1 LRLIL
6 DPKELHVRHLK
17 QTLLSLFSAALL
29 IGGSAAQAEN
39 PIVKLE
45 TNVGDVTVLLY
56 ADKSPKTVENF
67 LAHVDE
73 GFYKNTIFH
82 RVIDNFMVQ
91 GGGFD
96 VDLKQRE
103 SGRTVV
109 NESKNRLHND
119 RGTLAMAR
127 TSDPDS
133 AGSQFFINQRD
144 NPRLDW
150 TPFKPGYT
158 VFGEVISGMRV
169 VDFMA
174 STPTGSAVGST
185 DKGKMPLQDV
195 PLDPIVLLRVTRISP

>member
-1 LRLIL
+1 MTYLNTLV
-6 DPKELHVRHLK
+6 KY
-17 QTLLSLFSAALL
+17 LLSLTLIVLSSSAL
-29 IGGSAAQAEN
+29 AEN

-45 TNVGDVTVLLY
+45 TSEGTITVVLF
-56 ADKSPKTVENF
+56 ADKAPKTVENF

-73 GFYKNTIFH
+73 GFYENTIFH

-96 VDLKQRE
+96 VDLKQKKTERK
-103 SGRTVV
+103 VI
-109 NESKNRLHND
+109 NESKNRVHND

-133 AGSQFFINQRD
+133 AGSQFFINQRN

-158 VFGEVISGMRV
+158 VFGEVITGMRI

-174 STPTGSAVGST
+174 STPTGNAVGKT
-185 DKGKMPLQDV
+185 DEGQMPLQNV
-195 PLDPIVLLRVTRISP
+195 PLDPIMLLRVTRVSP

>member
-1 LRLIL
+1 MTYLNMLV
-6 DPKELHVRHLK
+6 KHL
-17 QTLLSLFSAALL
+17 LGLSLIVLSSSAL
-29 IGGSAAQAEN
+29 AEN

-45 TNVGDVTVLLY
+45 TSEGDITVVLF
-56 ADKSPKTVENF
+56 ADKSPKTVANF

-73 GFYKNTIFH
+73 GFYENTIFH

-96 VDLKQRE
+96 VDLKQKKTERK
-103 SGRTVV
+103 VI
-109 NESKNRLHND
+109 NESKNRVHND

-127 TSDPDS
+127 TNDPDS
-133 AGSQFFINQRD
+133 AGSQFFINQRN

-158 VFGEVISGMRV
+158 VFGEVITGMRI

-174 STPTGSAVGST
+174 STPTGNAVGKT
-185 DKGKMPLQDV
+185 DKGQMPLQNV
-195 PLDPIVLLRVTRISP
+195 PLDPIVLLRVKRVSP

>member
-1 LRLIL
+1 MTYLNTLVQRLLCLAII
-6 DPKELHVRHLK
+6 V
-17 QTLLSLFSAALL
+17 LSSSA
-29 IGGSAAQAEN
+29 IAEN

-45 TNVGDVTVLLY
+45 TSEGAITVVLF
-56 ADKSPKTVENF
+56 ADKAPQTVENF

-73 GFYKNTIFH
+73 GFYENTVFH

-96 VDLKQRE
+96 VDLNQKNTERK
-103 SGRTVV
+103 VI
-109 NESKNRLHND
+109 NESKNRVHND

-133 AGSQFFINQRD
+133 AGSQFFINQRN

-158 VFGEVISGMRV
+158 VFGEVITGMRI

-174 STPTGSAVGST
+174 STPTGNAVGTT
-185 DKGKMPLQDV
+185 DKGQMPLQNV
-195 PLDPIVLLRVTRISP
+195 PLDPIVLLRVTRVSP

>member
-1 LRLIL
+1 MT
-6 DPKELHVRHLK
+6 
-17 QTLLSLFSAALL
+17 TLNTLVKYFLSLTLIVLSSSAL
-29 IGGSAAQAEN
+29 AEN

-45 TNVGDVTVLLY
+45 TSEGDITVVLF

-73 GFYKNTIFH
+73 GFYENTVFH
-82 RVIDNFMVQ
+82 RIIDNFMVQ

-96 VDLKQRE
+96 VDLKQKKTERK
-103 SGRTVV
+103 VI

-133 AGSQFFINQRD
+133 AGSQFFINQRN

-158 VFGEVISGMRV
+158 VFGEVITGMRI

-174 STPTGSAVGST
+174 STPTGNAVGKT
-185 DKGKMPLQDV
+185 DKGQMPLQNV
-195 PLDPIVLLRVTRISP
+195 PLDPIVLMRVTRVSP

>member
-1 LRLIL
+1 MLS
-6 DPKELHVRHLK
+6 LK
-17 QTLLSLFSAALL
+17 QTILSILTLVFMA
-29 IGGSAAQAEN
+29 IGSMASAEN

-45 TNVGDVTVLLY
+45 TNVGDITVLLY
-56 ADKSPKTVENF
+56 ADKAPKTVENF

-73 GFYKNTIFH
+73 GFYKHTIFH

-96 VDLKQRE
+96 VDLKQKD
-103 SGRTVV
+103 SGRTVA
-109 NESKNRLHND
+109 NESKNRLHNE

-133 AGSQFFINQRD
+133 AGSQFFINQRN

-150 TPFKPGYT
+150 TPFNPGYT

-174 STPTGSAVGST
+174 SSPTGNAMGST
-185 DKGKMPLQDV
+185 DKGKMPLQNV
-195 PLDPIVLLRVTRISP
+195 PLDPIVILRVTRVSS

>member
-1 LRLIL
+1 VLS
-6 DPKELHVRHLK
+6 LK
-17 QTLLSLFSAALL
+17 QTILSVLTVVFMA
-29 IGGSAAQAEN
+29 IGSMASAEN

-45 TNVGDVTVLLY
+45 TNVGDITVLLY
-56 ADKSPKTVENF
+56 ADKAPKTVENF

-73 GFYKNTIFH
+73 GFYKHTIFH

-96 VDLKQRE
+96 VDLKQKD
-103 SGRTVV
+103 SGRTVA
-109 NESKNRLHND
+109 NESKNRLHNE

-133 AGSQFFINQRD
+133 AGSQFFINQRN

-150 TPFKPGYT
+150 TPFNPGYT

-174 STPTGSAVGST
+174 SSPTGNAMGST
-185 DKGKMPLQDV
+185 DKGKMPLQNV
-195 PLDPIVLLRVTRISP
+195 PLDPIVILRVTRVSS

>member
-1 LRLIL
+1 MT
-6 DPKELHVRHLK
+6 
-17 QTLLSLFSAALL
+17 TLNTFVKHCLSLTLIVLSSSAL
-29 IGGSAAQAEN
+29 AQN

-45 TNVGDVTVLLY
+45 TSEGDITVVLF

-73 GFYKNTIFH
+73 GFYENTVFH
-82 RVIDNFMVQ
+82 RIIDNFMVQ

-96 VDLKQRE
+96 VDLEQKKTERK
-103 SGRTVV
+103 VI

-133 AGSQFFINQRD
+133 AGSQFFINQRN

-158 VFGEVISGMRV
+158 VFGEVITGMRI

-174 STPTGSAVGST
+174 STPTGNAVGKT
-185 DKGKMPLQDV
+185 DKGQMPLQNV
-195 PLDPIVLLRVTRISP
+195 PLDPIVLLRVTRVSP

>member
-1 LRLIL
+1 MT
-6 DPKELHVRHLK
+6 
-17 QTLLSLFSAALL
+17 TLNTLVKYFLSLTLIVLSSSAL
-29 IGGSAAQAEN
+29 AEN

-45 TNVGDVTVLLY
+45 TSEGNITVVLF

-73 GFYKNTIFH
+73 GFYENTVFH
-82 RVIDNFMVQ
+82 RIIDNFMVQ

-96 VDLKQRE
+96 VDLKQKKTERK
-103 SGRTVV
+103 VI

-133 AGSQFFINQRD
+133 AGSQFFINQRN

-158 VFGEVISGMRV
+158 VFGEVITGMRI

-174 STPTGSAVGST
+174 STPTGNAVGKT
-185 DKGKMPLQDV
+185 DKGQMPLQNV
-195 PLDPIVLLRVTRISP
+195 PLDPIVLLRVTRVSP

>member
-1 LRLIL
+1 MT
-6 DPKELHVRHLK
+6 
-17 QTLLSLFSAALL
+17 TLNTLVKHFLSLTLFVLSSSAL
-29 IGGSAAQAEN
+29 AEN

-45 TNVGDVTVLLY
+45 TSEGAITVVLF

-73 GFYKNTIFH
+73 GFYENTVFH
-82 RVIDNFMVQ
+82 RIIDNFMVQ

-96 VDLKQRE
+96 VDLKQKKTERK
-103 SGRTVV
+103 VI

-133 AGSQFFINQRD
+133 AGSQFFINQRN

-158 VFGEVISGMRV
+158 VFGEVITGMRIIN
-169 VDFMA
+169 FMA
-174 STPTGSAVGST
+174 STPTGNAVGKT
-185 DKGKMPLQDV
+185 DKGQMPLQNV
-195 PLDPIVLLRVTRISP
+195 PLDPIVLLRVTRVSP

>member
-1 LRLIL
+1 MTYLNTLV
-6 DPKELHVRHLK
+6 KY
-17 QTLLSLFSAALL
+17 LLSLTLIVLSSSAL
-29 IGGSAAQAEN
+29 AEN

-45 TNVGDVTVLLY
+45 TSEGTITVVLF
-56 ADKSPKTVENF
+56 ADKAPKTVENF

-73 GFYKNTIFH
+73 GFYENTIFH

-96 VDLKQRE
+96 VDLKQKKTERK
-103 SGRTVV
+103 VI
-109 NESKNRLHND
+109 NESKNRVHND

-133 AGSQFFINQRD
+133 AGSQFFINQRN

-158 VFGEVISGMRV
+158 VFGEVITGMHI

-174 STPTGSAVGST
+174 STPTGNAVGKT
-185 DKGKMPLQDV
+185 DEGQMPLQNV
-195 PLDPIVLLRVTRISP
+195 PLDPIMLLRVTRVSP

>member
-1 LRLIL
+1 MTTLNTLVKHFLSLTLIL
-6 DPKELHVRHLK
+6 
-17 QTLLSLFSAALL
+17 LSSSVL
-29 IGGSAAQAEN
+29 AEN

-45 TNVGDVTVLLY
+45 TSEGDITVVLF

-73 GFYKNTIFH
+73 GFYENSVFH
-82 RVIDNFMVQ
+82 RIIDNFMVQ

-96 VDLKQRE
+96 VDLKQKKTERK
-103 SGRTVV
+103 VI

-133 AGSQFFINQRD
+133 AGSQFFINQRN

-158 VFGEVISGMRV
+158 VFGEVITGMRI
-169 VDFMA
+169 VDFLA
-174 STPTGSAVGST
+174 STPTGNAVGKT
-185 DKGKMPLQDV
+185 DKGQMPLQNV
-195 PLDPIVLLRVTRISP
+195 PLDPIVLVRVTRVSP

>member
-1 LRLIL
+1 VTYLNTLVQRLLCLAII
-6 DPKELHVRHLK
+6 V
-17 QTLLSLFSAALL
+17 LSSSA
-29 IGGSAAQAEN
+29 IAEN

-45 TNVGDVTVLLY
+45 TSEGAITVVLF
-56 ADKSPKTVENF
+56 ADKAPQTVENF

-73 GFYKNTIFH
+73 GFYENTVFH

-96 VDLKQRE
+96 VDLKQKNTERK
-103 SGRTVV
+103 VI
-109 NESKNRLHND
+109 NESKNRVHND
-119 RGTLAMAR
+119 RGTVAMAR

-133 AGSQFFINQRD
+133 AGSQFFINQRN

-158 VFGEVISGMRV
+158 VFGEVITGMRV

-174 STPTGSAVGST
+174 STPTGNAVGTT
-185 DKGKMPLQDV
+185 DKGQMPLQNV
-195 PLDPIVLLRVTRISP
+195 PLDPIVLLRVTRVSP

>member
-1 LRLIL
+1 VTYLNTLVQRLLCLAII
-6 DPKELHVRHLK
+6 V
-17 QTLLSLFSAALL
+17 LSSSA
-29 IGGSAAQAEN
+29 IAEN

-45 TNVGDVTVLLY
+45 TSEGAITVVLF
-56 ADKSPKTVENF
+56 ADKAPQTVENF

-73 GFYKNTIFH
+73 GFYENTVFH

-96 VDLKQRE
+96 VDLKQKNTERK
-103 SGRTVV
+103 VI
-109 NESKNRLHND
+109 NESKNRVHND
-119 RGTLAMAR
+119 RGTVAMAR

-133 AGSQFFINQRD
+133 AGSQFFINQRN

-158 VFGEVISGMRV
+158 VFGEFITRRRI

-174 STPTGSAVGST
+174 STPTGNAVGTT
-185 DKGKMPLQDV
+185 DKGQMPLQNV
-195 PLDPIVLLRVTRISP
+195 PLDPIVLLRVTRVSP

>member
-1 LRLIL
+1 MTYLNTLVQRLLCLAII
-6 DPKELHVRHLK
+6 V
-17 QTLLSLFSAALL
+17 LSSSA
-29 IGGSAAQAEN
+29 IAEN

-45 TNVGDVTVLLY
+45 TSEGAITVVLF
-56 ADKSPKTVENF
+56 ADKAPQTVENF

-73 GFYKNTIFH
+73 GFYENTVFH

-96 VDLKQRE
+96 VDLKQKKTERK
-103 SGRTVV
+103 VI

-133 AGSQFFINQRD
+133 AGSQFFINQRN

-158 VFGEVISGMRV
+158 VFGEVITGMRV

-174 STPTGSAVGST
+174 STPTGNAVGTT
-185 DKGKMPLQDV
+185 DKGQMPLQNV
-195 PLDPIVLLRVTRISP
+195 PLDPIVLLRVTRVSP

>member
-1 LRLIL
+1 VTYLNTLVQRLLCLAII
-6 DPKELHVRHLK
+6 V
-17 QTLLSLFSAALL
+17 LSSSA
-29 IGGSAAQAEN
+29 IAEN

-45 TNVGDVTVLLY
+45 TSEGAITVVLF
-56 ADKSPKTVENF
+56 ADKAPQTVENF

-73 GFYKNTIFH
+73 GFYENTVFH

-96 VDLKQRE
+96 VDLKQKNTERK
-103 SGRTVV
+103 VI
-109 NESKNRLHND
+109 NESKNRVHND
-119 RGTLAMAR
+119 RGTVAMAR

-133 AGSQFFINQRD
+133 AGSQFFINQRN

-158 VFGEVISGMRV
+158 VFGEVITGMRI

-174 STPTGSAVGST
+174 STPTGNAVGAT
-185 DKGKMPLQDV
+185 DKGQMPLQNV
-195 PLDPIVLLRVTRISP
+195 PLDPIVLLRVTRVSP

>member
-1 LRLIL
+1 MLS
-6 DPKELHVRHLK
+6 LK
-17 QTLLSLFSAALL
+17 QTILSILTVVFMA
-29 IGGSAAQAEN
+29 IGSMASAEN

-45 TNVGDVTVLLY
+45 TNVGDITVLLY
-56 ADKSPKTVENF
+56 ADKAPKTVENF

-73 GFYKNTIFH
+73 GFYKHTIFH

-96 VDLKQRE
+96 VDLKQKD
-103 SGRTVV
+103 SGRTVA
-109 NESKNRLHND
+109 NESKNRLHNE

-133 AGSQFFINQRD
+133 AGSQFFINQRN

-174 STPTGSAVGST
+174 SSPTGNAMGST
-185 DKGKMPLQDV
+185 DKGKMPLQNV
-195 PLDPIVLLRVTRISP
+195 PLDPIVILRVTRVSS

>member
-1 LRLIL
+1 MT
-6 DPKELHVRHLK
+6 
-17 QTLLSLFSAALL
+17 TLNTLVKRFLSLTLIVLSSSAL
-29 IGGSAAQAEN
+29 AEN

-45 TNVGDVTVLLY
+45 TSEGDITVVLF

-73 GFYKNTIFH
+73 GFYENTVFH
-82 RVIDNFMVQ
+82 RIIDNFMVQ

-96 VDLKQRE
+96 VDLKQKKTERK
-103 SGRTVV
+103 VI

-133 AGSQFFINQRD
+133 AGSQFFINQRN

-158 VFGEVISGMRV
+158 VFGEVITGMRI

-174 STPTGSAVGST
+174 STPTGNAMGKT
-185 DKGKMPLQDV
+185 DKGQMPLQNV
-195 PLDPIVLLRVTRISP
+195 PLDPIVLLRVTRVSP

>member
-1 LRLIL
+1 MT
-6 DPKELHVRHLK
+6 
-17 QTLLSLFSAALL
+17 TLNTLVKYFLSLTLIVLSSSAL
-29 IGGSAAQAEN
+29 AEN

-45 TNVGDVTVLLY
+45 TSEGDITVVLF

-67 LAHVDE
+67 LAHIDE
-73 GFYKNTIFH
+73 GFYENTVFH
-82 RVIDNFMVQ
+82 RIIDNFMVQ

-96 VDLKQRE
+96 VDLNQKKTERK
-103 SGRTVV
+103 VI

-133 AGSQFFINQRD
+133 AGSQFFINQRN

-158 VFGEVISGMRV
+158 VFGEVITGMRI

-174 STPTGSAVGST
+174 STPTGNAVGKT
-185 DKGKMPLQDV
+185 DKGQMPLQNV
-195 PLDPIVLLRVTRISP
+195 PLDPIVLLRVTRVSP

>member
-1 LRLIL
+1 MTYLNTLVQRLLCLAII
-6 DPKELHVRHLK
+6 V
-17 QTLLSLFSAALL
+17 LSSSA
-29 IGGSAAQAEN
+29 IAEN

-45 TNVGDVTVLLY
+45 TSEGAITVVLFV
-56 ADKSPKTVENF
+56 DKAPQTVENF

-73 GFYKNTIFH
+73 GFYENTVFH

-96 VDLKQRE
+96 VDLKQKNTERK
-103 SGRTVV
+103 VI
-109 NESKNRLHND
+109 NESKNRVHND

-133 AGSQFFINQRD
+133 AGSQFFINQRN

-158 VFGEVISGMRV
+158 VFGEVITGMRI

-174 STPTGSAVGST
+174 STPTGNAVGTT
-185 DKGKMPLQDV
+185 DKGQMPLQNV
-195 PLDPIVLLRVTRISP
+195 PLDPIVLLRVTRVSP

>member
-1 LRLIL
+1 VTTLNTLVKHLMGFALI
-6 DPKELHVRHLK
+6 V
-17 QTLLSLFSAALL
+17 LSSSAL
-29 IGGSAAQAEN
+29 AEN

-45 TNVGDVTVLLY
+45 TSEGDITVVLY

-73 GFYKNTIFH
+73 GFYENTIFH

-96 VDLKQRE
+96 VDLKQKKTERK
-103 SGRTVV
+103 VI
-109 NESKNRLHND
+109 NESKNRVHND

-127 TSDPDS
+127 TGDPDS
-133 AGSQFFINQRD
+133 AGSQFFINQRN

-150 TPFKPGYT
+150 TPFQPGYT
-158 VFGEVISGMRV
+158 VFGEVLTGMRI

-174 STPTGSAVGST
+174 STPTGTGMGKT
-185 DKGKMPLQDV
+185 DKGQMPLQNV
-195 PLDPIVLLRVTRISP
+195 PRDPIVLLRVTRVSP

>member
-1 LRLIL
+1 MTYLNTLVQRLLCLAII
-6 DPKELHVRHLK
+6 V
-17 QTLLSLFSAALL
+17 LSSSA
-29 IGGSAAQAEN
+29 IAEN

-45 TNVGDVTVLLY
+45 TSEGAITVVLF
-56 ADKSPKTVENF
+56 ADKAPQTVENF

-73 GFYKNTIFH
+73 GFYENTVFH

-96 VDLKQRE
+96 IDLKQKNTERK
-103 SGRTVV
+103 VI
-109 NESKNRLHND
+109 NESKNRVHND

-133 AGSQFFINQRD
+133 AGSQFFINQRN

-158 VFGEVISGMRV
+158 VFGEVITGMRV

-174 STPTGSAVGST
+174 STPTGNAMGTT
-185 DKGKMPLQDV
+185 DKGQMPLQNV
-195 PLDPIVLLRVTRISP
+195 PLDPIVLLRVTRVSP

>member
-1 LRLIL
+1 MT
-6 DPKELHVRHLK
+6 
-17 QTLLSLFSAALL
+17 TLNTFVKHFLSLTLIVLSSSAL
-29 IGGSAAQAEN
+29 AEN

-45 TNVGDVTVLLY
+45 TSEGDITVVLF

-67 LAHVDE
+67 LAHVDD
-73 GFYKNTIFH
+73 GFYENTVFH
-82 RVIDNFMVQ
+82 RIIDNFMVQ

-96 VDLKQRE
+96 VDLKQKKTERK
-103 SGRTVV
+103 VI

-133 AGSQFFINQRD
+133 AGSQFFINQRN

-158 VFGEVISGMRV
+158 VFGEVITGMRI

-174 STPTGSAVGST
+174 STPTGNAVGKT
-185 DKGKMPLQDV
+185 DKGQMPLQNV
-195 PLDPIVLLRVTRISP
+195 PLDPIVLLRVTRVSP

>member
-1 LRLIL
+1 MT
-6 DPKELHVRHLK
+6 
-17 QTLLSLFSAALL
+17 TLNTLVKYFLSLTLIVLSSSAL
-29 IGGSAAQAEN
+29 AEN

-45 TNVGDVTVLLY
+45 TSEGDITVVLF
-56 ADKSPKTVENF
+56 ANKSPKTVENF

-73 GFYKNTIFH
+73 GFYENTVFH
-82 RVIDNFMVQ
+82 RIIDNFMVQ

-96 VDLKQRE
+96 VDLKQKKTERK
-103 SGRTVV
+103 VI

-133 AGSQFFINQRD
+133 AGSQFFINQRN

-158 VFGEVISGMRV
+158 VFGEVITGMRI

-174 STPTGSAVGST
+174 STPTGNAVGKT
-185 DKGKMPLQDV
+185 DKGQMPLQNV
-195 PLDPIVLLRVTRISP
+195 PLDPIVLLRVTRVSP

>member
-1 LRLIL
+1 VTYLNTLVQRLLCLAII
-6 DPKELHVRHLK
+6 V
-17 QTLLSLFSAALL
+17 LSSSA
-29 IGGSAAQAEN
+29 IAEN

-45 TNVGDVTVLLY
+45 TSEGAITVVLFV
-56 ADKSPKTVENF
+56 DKAPQTVENF

-73 GFYKNTIFH
+73 GFYENTVFH

-96 VDLKQRE
+96 IDLKQKNTERK
-103 SGRTVV
+103 VI
-109 NESKNRLHND
+109 NESKNRVHND
-119 RGTLAMAR
+119 RGTVAMAR

-133 AGSQFFINQRD
+133 AGSQFFINQRN

-158 VFGEVISGMRV
+158 VFGEVITGMRI

-174 STPTGSAVGST
+174 STPTGNAVGTT
-185 DKGKMPLQDV
+185 DKGQMPLQNV
-195 PLDPIVLLRVTRISP
+195 PLDPIVLLRVTRVSP

>member
-1 LRLIL
+1 MTYLNMLV
-6 DPKELHVRHLK
+6 KH
-17 QTLLSLFSAALL
+17 LLSLSLIVLSSSAL
-29 IGGSAAQAEN
+29 AEN

-45 TNVGDVTVLLY
+45 TSEGDITVVLF
-56 ADKSPKTVENF
+56 ADKSPKTVDNF

-73 GFYKNTIFH
+73 GFYEHTIFH

-96 VDLKQRE
+96 VDLKQKKTERK
-103 SGRTVV
+103 VI
-109 NESKNRLHND
+109 NESKNRVHND

-127 TSDPDS
+127 TNDPDS
-133 AGSQFFINQRD
+133 AGSQFFINQRN

-158 VFGEVISGMRV
+158 VFGEVITGMRI

-174 STPTGSAVGST
+174 STPTGNAVGKT
-185 DKGKMPLQDV
+185 DKGEMPLQNV
-195 PLDPIVLLRVTRISP
+195 PLDPIVLLRVKRVSP

>member
-1 LRLIL
+1 
-6 DPKELHVRHLK
+6 VT
-17 QTLLSLFSAALL
+17 TLNTLVKYFLSLTLIVLSSSAL
-29 IGGSAAQAEN
+29 AEN

-45 TNVGDVTVLLY
+45 TSEGDITVVLF

-67 LAHVDE
+67 LAHIDE
-73 GFYKNTIFH
+73 GFYENTVFH
-82 RVIDNFMVQ
+82 RIIDNFMVQ

-96 VDLKQRE
+96 VDLKQKKTERK
-103 SGRTVV
+103 VI

-133 AGSQFFINQRD
+133 AGSQFFINQRN

-158 VFGEVISGMRV
+158 VFGEVITGMRI

-174 STPTGSAVGST
+174 STPTGNAVGKT
-185 DKGKMPLQDV
+185 DKGQMPLQNV
-195 PLDPIVLLRVTRISP
+195 PLDPIVLLRVTRVSP

>member
-1 LRLIL
+1 MINLN
-6 DPKELHVRHLK
+6 
-17 QTLLSLFSAALL
+17 TLVKHFLSLTLFVLSSSAL
-29 IGGSAAQAEN
+29 AEN

-45 TNVGDVTVLLY
+45 TSEGVITVVLF

-73 GFYKNTIFH
+73 GFYENTVFH
-82 RVIDNFMVQ
+82 RIIDNFMVQ

-96 VDLKQRE
+96 VDLKQKKTERK
-103 SGRTVV
+103 VI

-133 AGSQFFINQRD
+133 AGSQFFINQRN

-158 VFGEVISGMRV
+158 VFGEVITGMRI

-174 STPTGSAVGST
+174 STPTGNAVGTT
-185 DKGKMPLQDV
+185 DKGQMPLQNV
-195 PLDPIVLLRVTRISP
+195 PLDPIVLLRVTRVSP

>member
-1 LRLIL
+1 VTYLNTLAQRLLCLAII
-6 DPKELHVRHLK
+6 V
-17 QTLLSLFSAALL
+17 LSSSA
-29 IGGSAAQAEN
+29 IAEN

-45 TNVGDVTVLLY
+45 TSEGAITVVLF
-56 ADKSPKTVENF
+56 ADKAPQTVENF

-73 GFYKNTIFH
+73 GFYENTVFH

-96 VDLKQRE
+96 VDLKQKNTERK
-103 SGRTVV
+103 VI
-109 NESKNRLHND
+109 NESKNRVHND
-119 RGTLAMAR
+119 RGTVAMAR

-133 AGSQFFINQRD
+133 AGSQFFINQRN

-158 VFGEVISGMRV
+158 VFGEVITGMRI

-174 STPTGSAVGST
+174 STPTGNAVGTT
-185 DKGKMPLQDV
+185 DKGQMPLQNV
-195 PLDPIVLLRVTRISP
+195 PLDPIVLLRVTRVSP

>member
-1 LRLIL
+1 MTYLNMLVKHVLRLSLI
-6 DPKELHVRHLK
+6 V
-17 QTLLSLFSAALL
+17 LSSSAL
-29 IGGSAAQAEN
+29 AEN

-45 TNVGDVTVLLY
+45 TSEGAITVVLF
-56 ADKSPKTVENF
+56 ADKAPHTVENF

-73 GFYKNTIFH
+73 GFYENTVFH

-96 VDLKQRE
+96 VDLKQKNTERK
-103 SGRTVV
+103 VI
-109 NESKNRLHND
+109 NESKNRVHND

-133 AGSQFFINQRD
+133 AGSQFFINQRN

-158 VFGEVISGMRV
+158 VFGEVITGMRV

-174 STPTGSAVGST
+174 STPTGNAMGTT
-185 DKGKMPLQDV
+185 DKGQMPLQNV
-195 PLDPIVLLRVTRISP
+195 PLDPIVLLRVTRVSP

>member
-1 LRLIL
+1 VTTLNTLVKYFLRL
-6 DPKELHVRHLK
+6 
-17 QTLLSLFSAALL
+17 TLIVLSSSAL
-29 IGGSAAQAEN
+29 AEN

-45 TNVGDVTVLLY
+45 TSEGDITVVLF

-73 GFYKNTIFH
+73 GFYENTVFH
-82 RVIDNFMVQ
+82 RIIDNFMVQ

-96 VDLKQRE
+96 VDLKQKKTERK
-103 SGRTVV
+103 VI

-133 AGSQFFINQRD
+133 AGSQFFINQRN

-158 VFGEVISGMRV
+158 VFGEVITGMRI

-174 STPTGSAVGST
+174 STPTGNAVGKT
-185 DKGKMPLQDV
+185 DKGQMPLQNV
-195 PLDPIVLLRVTRISP
+195 PLDPIVLLRVTRVSP

>member
-1 LRLIL
+1 MTTLNTLVKDFLSLIL
-6 DPKELHVRHLK
+6 IV
-17 QTLLSLFSAALL
+17 LSSSAL
-29 IGGSAAQAEN
+29 AEN

-45 TNVGDVTVLLY
+45 TSEGDITVVLF

-67 LAHVDE
+67 LAHVDD
-73 GFYKNTIFH
+73 GFYENTVFH
-82 RVIDNFMVQ
+82 RIIDNFMVQ

-96 VDLKQRE
+96 VDLNQKKTERK
-103 SGRTVV
+103 VI

-133 AGSQFFINQRD
+133 AGSQFFINQRN

-158 VFGEVISGMRV
+158 VFGEVITGMRI

-174 STPTGSAVGST
+174 STPTGNAVGKT
-185 DKGKMPLQDV
+185 DKGQMPLQNV
-195 PLDPIVLLRVTRISP
+195 PLDPIVLLRVTRVSP

>member
-1 LRLIL
+1 MTYLNTLA
-6 DPKELHVRHLK
+6 KH
-17 QTLLSLFSAALL
+17 LLSLTLIVLSSSAM
-29 IGGSAAQAEN
+29 AEN

-45 TNVGDVTVLLY
+45 TTEGDITVVLF

-73 GFYKNTIFH
+73 GFYEGTVFH
-82 RVIDNFMVQ
+82 RVINNFMVQ

-96 VDLKQRE
+96 VDLKQKKTERK
-103 SGRTVV
+103 VI
-109 NESKNRLHND
+109 NESKNRVHND

-133 AGSQFFINQRD
+133 AGSQFFINQRN

-158 VFGEVISGMRV
+158 VFGEVLTGIRI

-174 STPTGSAVGST
+174 STPTGNAVGKT
-185 DKGKMPLQDV
+185 DKGQMPLQNV
-195 PLDPIVLLRVTRISP
+195 PLDPIVLLRVTRVSP

>member
-1 LRLIL
+1 MTYLNTLVQRLLCLAII
-6 DPKELHVRHLK
+6 V
-17 QTLLSLFSAALL
+17 LSSSA
-29 IGGSAAQAEN
+29 IAEN

-45 TNVGDVTVLLY
+45 TSEGAITVVLF
-56 ADKSPKTVENF
+56 ADKAPQTVENF

-73 GFYKNTIFH
+73 GFYENTVFH

-96 VDLKQRE
+96 IDLKQKNTERKV
-103 SGRTVV
+103 S
-109 NESKNRLHND
+109 NESKNRVHND
-119 RGTLAMAR
+119 RGTVAMAR

-133 AGSQFFINQRD
+133 AGSQFFINQRN

-158 VFGEVISGMRV
+158 VFGEVITGMRI

-174 STPTGSAVGST
+174 STPTGNAVGTT
-185 DKGKMPLQDV
+185 DKGQMPLQNV
-195 PLDPIVLLRVTRISP
+195 PLDPIVLLRVTRVSP

>member
-1 LRLIL
+1 MT
-6 DPKELHVRHLK
+6 
-17 QTLLSLFSAALL
+17 TLNTLVKHFLSLTLIVLSSSAL
-29 IGGSAAQAEN
+29 AEN

-45 TNVGDVTVLLY
+45 TSEGDITVVLF

-73 GFYKNTIFH
+73 GFYENTVFH
-82 RVIDNFMVQ
+82 RIIDNFMVQ

-96 VDLKQRE
+96 IDLKQKKTERK
-103 SGRTVV
+103 VI

-133 AGSQFFINQRD
+133 AGSQFFINQRN

-158 VFGEVISGMRV
+158 VFGEVITGMRI

-174 STPTGSAVGST
+174 STPTGNAVGKT
-185 DKGKMPLQDV
+185 DKGQMPLQNV
-195 PLDPIVLLRVTRISP
+195 PLDPIVLLRVTRVSP

>member
-1 LRLIL
+1 MTYLNTLV
-6 DPKELHVRHLK
+6 KY
-17 QTLLSLFSAALL
+17 LLSLTLIVVSSSAL
-29 IGGSAAQAEN
+29 AEN

-45 TNVGDVTVLLY
+45 TSEGTITVVLF
-56 ADKSPKTVENF
+56 ADKAPKTVENF

-73 GFYKNTIFH
+73 GFYENTIFH

-96 VDLKQRE
+96 VDLKQKKTERK
-103 SGRTVV
+103 VI
-109 NESKNRLHND
+109 NESKNRVHND

-133 AGSQFFINQRD
+133 AGSQFFINQRN

-158 VFGEVISGMRV
+158 VFGEVITGMRI

-174 STPTGSAVGST
+174 STPTGNAVGKT
-185 DKGKMPLQDV
+185 DEGQMPLQNV
-195 PLDPIVLLRVTRISP
+195 PLDPIVLRRVTRVSP